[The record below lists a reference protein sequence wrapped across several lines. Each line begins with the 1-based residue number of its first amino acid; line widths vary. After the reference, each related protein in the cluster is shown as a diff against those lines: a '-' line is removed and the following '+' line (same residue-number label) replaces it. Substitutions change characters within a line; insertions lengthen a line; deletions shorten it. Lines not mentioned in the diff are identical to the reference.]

1 MSKLKKMLSMVL
13 AMVMVLAMSIPTFA
27 ANGKTEGNAAT
38 GTASDKG
45 TITVSGV
52 EETGVTVKAYQI
64 IKAKYENGGKF
75 SGYESLYPTIITD
88 VTADDISRTVIE
100 VTERIDINKFVAFTH
115 RNSHGYDGL
124 MMLRLLLLAFADNG
138 YASTRNLA
146 ELCRTDIRYMFIAQ
160 NQKPSHQAFQ
170 RFIHDALIMSVEEIF
185 YEMNRIM
192 DDELPIDTDVLC
204 IDGTKYEANANK
216 NTFIWRKNTVRHREI

>member
-1 MSKLKKMLSMVL
+1 M
-13 AMVMVLAMSIPTFA
+13 
-27 ANGKTEGNAAT
+27 KTYQQDYT
-38 GTASDKG
+38 
-45 TITVSGV
+45 
-52 EETGVTVKAYQI
+52 AYQTYALLDFNI
-64 IKAKYENGGKF
+64 SFEK
-75 SGYESLYPTIITD
+75 D
-88 VTADDISRTVIE
+88 VTADDISRTVI
-100 VTERIDINKFVAFTH
+100 D
-115 RNSHGYDGL
+115 SHGYDGL

-138 YASTRNLA
+138 YASTRKLA

>member
-1 MSKLKKMLSMVL
+1 MIYKFTARAEKAIEIANEAALELGHNYIGTEHLLYGL
-13 AMVMVLAMSIPTFA
+13 A
-27 ANGKTEGNAAT
+27 KEG
-38 GTASDKG
+38 
-45 TITVSGV
+45 
-52 EETGVTVKAYQI
+52 TGVASKVI
-64 IKAKYENGGKF
+64 ENQ
-75 SGYESLYPTIITD
+75 D
-88 VTADDISRTVIE
+88 VTADDISRTVIK

-138 YASTRNLA
+138 YASTRKLA

>member
-1 MSKLKKMLSMVL
+1 M
-13 AMVMVLAMSIPTFA
+13 IHQQDYT
-27 ANGKTEGNAAT
+27 
-38 GTASDKG
+38 
-45 TITVSGV
+45 
-52 EETGVTVKAYQI
+52 AYQTYALLDFNI
-64 IKAKYENGGKF
+64 SFEK
-75 SGYESLYPTIITD
+75 D
-88 VTADDISRTVIE
+88 VPADDISRAVIE

-138 YASTRNLA
+138 YASTRKLA

-170 RFIHDALIMSVEEIF
+170 RFIHDDLIMSVEEIF

-216 NTFIWRKNTVRHREI
+216 NTFIWRKNAVRHREI

>member
-1 MSKLKKMLSMVL
+1 M
-13 AMVMVLAMSIPTFA
+13 
-27 ANGKTEGNAAT
+27 KTYQQDYT
-38 GTASDKG
+38 
-45 TITVSGV
+45 
-52 EETGVTVKAYQI
+52 AYQTYALLDFNI
-64 IKAKYENGGKF
+64 SFEK
-75 SGYESLYPTIITD
+75 D

-138 YASTRNLA
+138 YASTRKLA
-146 ELCRTDIRYMFIAQ
+146 KLCRTDIRYMFIAQ

>member
-1 MSKLKKMLSMVL
+1 M
-13 AMVMVLAMSIPTFA
+13 
-27 ANGKTEGNAAT
+27 KTYQQDYT
-38 GTASDKG
+38 
-45 TITVSGV
+45 
-52 EETGVTVKAYQI
+52 AYQTYALLDFNI
-64 IKAKYENGGKF
+64 SFEKDI
-75 SGYESLYPTIITD
+75 P
-88 VTADDISRTVIE
+88 ADDISRTVIE
-100 VTERIDINKFVAFTH
+100 VTERIDINKFVDFTH

-138 YASTRNLA
+138 YASTRKLA

-170 RFIHDALIMSVEEIF
+170 RFIHDDLIMSVEEIF

-192 DDELPIDTDVLC
+192 EDELPIDTDILC

-216 NTFIWRKNTVRHREI
+216 NTFIWRKILSDIGKDSGRSVMILSRESISSLRNRISTADTPFLESLILIIY